1 MATRFVAPV
10 ITLALLIIVSSLG
23 KPPPPP
29 PVQNFVVSAEKP
41 AAAYICR
48 KRIVALNTQIDQ
60 VTKHEYSF

>member
-23 KPPPPP
+23 KPPP
-29 PVQNFVVSAEKP
+29 VKSFVVSAEKP

-48 KRIVALNTQIDQ
+48 KRIVALNTQMDQ
-60 VTKHEYSF
+60 VKKHEYSF

>member
-1 MATRFVAPV
+1 MATRFVAAV

-23 KPPPPP
+23 KPPPP

-48 KRIVALNTQIDQ
+48 KRIVALNTQMDQ

>member
-1 MATRFVAPV
+1 MATRFVAAV

-23 KPPPPP
+23 KPPP
-29 PVQNFVVSAEKP
+29 VLNFVVSAEKP

-48 KRIVALNTQIDQ
+48 KRIVALNTQMDQ

>member
-23 KPPPPP
+23 KPPP

-48 KRIVALNTQIDQ
+48 KRIVALNTQMDQ

>member
-1 MATRFVAPV
+1 MATRFVAAV
-10 ITLALLIIVSSLG
+10 ITIALLIIVSSLG
-23 KPPPPP
+23 KPPPP

-48 KRIVALNTQIDQ
+48 KRIVALNTQMDQ

>member
-23 KPPPPP
+23 KPPP
-29 PVQNFVVSAEKP
+29 SAKFCCFGGKP

-48 KRIVALNTQIDQ
+48 KRIVALNTQMDQ